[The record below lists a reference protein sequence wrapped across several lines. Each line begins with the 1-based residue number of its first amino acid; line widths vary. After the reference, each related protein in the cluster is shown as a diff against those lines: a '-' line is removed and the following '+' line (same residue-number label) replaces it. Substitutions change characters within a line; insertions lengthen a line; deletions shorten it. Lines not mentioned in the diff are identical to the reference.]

1 MRKNVTAIIPT
12 FNNEKI
18 IRRCIESVKWVDEIL
33 IVDSFSTDK
42 TLDICREYGARI
54 IQHEYINSALQ
65 KNWAIS
71 QADYDWIF
79 LLDTDEELEPGFRGE
94 VMAVLENPSEN
105 IDGYRCARK
114 NLVYGKWVKTC
125 GYYPD
130 YLVRLFR
137 KKCRYVE
144 REVHAHIDVSPE
156 RTGELRRHIIHHDFT
171 DLNKYLMK
179 FPRYMRYELDQL
191 IKEGRKFRVRE
202 ITLRPV
208 YMFCWSYFYKQG
220 FRDGIRGLLLSL
232 LHAHYNFMM
241 YMKLW
246 EYERAKGDK

>member
-1 MRKNVTAIIPT
+1 MEKITSIIPT
-12 FNNEKI
+12 FNSEKI
-18 IRRCIESVKWVDEIL
+18 IRRCLESVKWADEIL
-33 IVDSFSTDK
+33 IVDSYSTDK
-42 TLDICREYGARI
+42 TLDICKEYGARI

-65 KNWAIS
+65 KNWAIPKAS
-71 QADYDWIF
+71 YDWIF
-79 LLDTDEELEPGFRGE
+79 LLDTDEELESGFVEE
-94 VMAVLENPSEN
+94 VHAVLNSPSDA
-105 IDGYRCARK
+105 IDGYWCARK

-137 KKCRYVE
+137 KKCRYIE
-144 REVHAHIDVSPE
+144 REVHAHIDVSPG
-156 RTGELRRHIIHHDFT
+156 RTGELKHHIIHHDFT
-171 DLNKYLMK
+171 DLNKYLTK

-191 IKEGRKFRVRE
+191 IKEGRKFRLRE
-202 ITLRPV
+202 VTLRPL

-232 LHAHYNFMM
+232 LHAYYNFAM

-246 EYERAKGDK
+246 EYEREKGDR